1 MDKTYNIDIWYLRP
15 GDFIRYNLVDYTV
28 IRFVENDDDFFVL
41 MYNHYT
47 KSFELIS
54 EDKLNFK
61 FRILYSISEEEK
73 IKTLFTPAVIEV
85 FEILFK
91 KFKDIIDF
99 SDSDLETFCKD
110 FEFELKNK
118 NISLKEKIE
127 EINKKYNKK

>member
-41 MYNHYT
+41 MYNYYT
-47 KSFELIS
+47 KSFELIP

-73 IKTLFTPAVIEV
+73 IKTLFTPDIIEV

-91 KFKDIIDF
+91 KYKDINDF

-127 EINKKYNKK
+127 EINKK

>member
-1 MDKTYNIDIWYLRP
+1 MDKAYNIDIWYLRP
-15 GDFIRYNLVDYTV
+15 GNFIRYNLVDYTV

-41 MYNHYT
+41 MYNYYT
-47 KSFELIS
+47 KSFELIP

-73 IKTLFTPAVIEV
+73 IKTLFTPDIIEV

-91 KFKDIIDF
+91 KYKDINDF

-127 EINKKYNKK
+127 EINKK

>member
-41 MYNHYT
+41 MYNYYT
-47 KSFELIS
+47 KSFELIP

-61 FRILYSISEEEK
+61 FRLLYSISEEDK
-73 IKTLFTPAVIEV
+73 IKTLFTPAIIEV

>member
-41 MYNHYT
+41 MYNYYT
-47 KSFELIS
+47 KSFELIP

-61 FRILYSISEEEK
+61 FRLLYNISEEEK
-73 IKTLFTPAVIEV
+73 IKTLFTPAIIEV

>member
-1 MDKTYNIDIWYLRP
+1 MDKAYNIDIWYLRP

-41 MYNHYT
+41 MYNYYT
-47 KSFELIS
+47 KSFELIP

-73 IKTLFTPAVIEV
+73 IKTLFTPDIIEV

-91 KFKDIIDF
+91 KYKDINDF

-127 EINKKYNKK
+127 EINKK

>member
-41 MYNHYT
+41 MYNYYT
-47 KSFELIS
+47 KSFELIP

-61 FRILYSISEEEK
+61 FRLLYSISEEEK
-73 IKTLFTPAVIEV
+73 IKTLFTPDVIEV

>member
-41 MYNHYT
+41 MYNYYT
-47 KSFELIS
+47 KSFELIP

-61 FRILYSISEEEK
+61 FRLLYSISEEEK
-73 IKTLFTPAVIEV
+73 IKTLFTPAIIEV

>member
-15 GDFIRYNLVDYTV
+15 GDFIHYNLVDYTV

-41 MYNHYT
+41 MYNYYT
-47 KSFELIS
+47 KSFELIP

-73 IKTLFTPAVIEV
+73 IKTLFIPGIIEV